1 MMAENNIP
9 EEKKNETAGNEN
21 SAVKKEKRK
30 KLPPFTRSGV
40 LLLDKPKDWTSHDA
54 VAFIRSKFNVSKV
67 GHCGTLDPAATGL
80 LVVVLGKFTKLSQKF
95 SGEDKV
101 YKATML
107 LGTETDSQDMDGNI
121 VRTGDYSSVTEEKL
135 REVIASFI
143 GDQEQIP
150 PMVSAVKKDGARLYE
165 LARKGVEVVRDPK
178 PISIYNIDV
187 EKIEFPY
194 VSFTVYCSKGTYIRT
209 LCSDMGAKL
218 GCGAALFSLE
228 RLRSGEFE
236 LKNAVDIETVRN
248 WTQEDLENHVSS
260 FIHAKLAK
268 MNKFSSF

>member
-1 MMAENNIP
+1 M
-9 EEKKNETAGNEN
+9 
-21 SAVKKEKRK
+21 
-30 KLPPFTRSGV
+30 
-40 LLLDKPKDWTSHDA
+40 LLDKPKDWTSHDA

-107 LGTETDSQDMDGNI
+107 LGTETDSQDMDGNV

-218 GCGAALFSLE
+218 GCGGVLSALRRTRCGKFSIDDAITVD
-228 RLRSGEFE
+228 E
-236 LKNAVDIETVRN
+236 LKNMDQDEFT
-248 WTQEDLENHVSS
+248 SMM
-260 FIHAKLAK
+260 AKRLVK
-268 MNKFSSF
+268 LSEGISL